1 METILKIHLRM
12 NSLMIRLWD
21 TDMSPQQRAIT
32 IALIDCLN
40 LELDAINKI
49 VKQKRP
55 ALCNQN

>member
-1 METILKIHLRM
+1 M